1 MNEYKSCALSYKTS
15 SFLTVYIWFSHN
27 ACLHLGSR
35 SCSSTWEEGKKKT
48 SCGAAAPTC
57 CELGTTAS
65 KSLVSVK
72 LENAVDLSI
81 FKWGSTVVRWKTDVL
96 CCNVGAWTLS
106 LLVYNDIY
114 YRKWPFDPII
124 YAMVGGCYNL
134 ATFFK
139 ISDQDDNTLA
149 SE

>member
-1 MNEYKSCALSYKTS
+1 MNEYKSCALSYKTY
-15 SFLTVYIWFSHN
+15 SFLNVYIWFSHN

-72 LENAVDLSI
+72 LEKFSWSFHFLSE
-81 FKWGSTVVRWKTDVL
+81 GVQMYLESQM
-96 CCNVGAWTLS
+96 CCAAMLGLEHW
-106 LLVYNDIY
+106 VYQY
-114 YRKWPFDPII
+114 TSYMYRKWPFDPII
-124 YAMVGGCYNL
+124 YAMVGGCCNL

-139 ISDQDDNTLA
+139 ISDQDDNSLA